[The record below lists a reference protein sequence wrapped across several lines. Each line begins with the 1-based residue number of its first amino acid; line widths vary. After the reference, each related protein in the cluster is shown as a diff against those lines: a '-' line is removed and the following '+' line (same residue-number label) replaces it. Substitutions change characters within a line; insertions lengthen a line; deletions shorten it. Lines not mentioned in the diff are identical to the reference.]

1 MSNGSDPASVLAALK
16 RAQDIFEIIR
26 RGRAE
31 FGDEVSA
38 EPVWDT
44 QLTKACGF
52 FEVIHILKNFQD
64 HMSSSECSHQ
74 IGLFERETTEKMKDF
89 YCENRTGSYTAAVVQ
104 PKSNRTQ

>member
-31 FGDEVSA
+31 FGDEVCA

-44 QLTKACGF
+44 QLTKACSF
-52 FEVIHILKNFQD
+52 SK
-64 HMSSSECSHQ
+64 
-74 IGLFERETTEKMKDF
+74 LFIYSKISKII
-89 YCENRTGSYTAAVVQ
+89 
-104 PKSNRTQ
+104 